1 MRFDRKKFF
10 DGVRGLLKSRNMNLT
25 QKRVEALEFLIRKFE
40 GDPRWQTIPQVAY
53 ALASIAHETA
63 WTFEPIYER
72 GSRSYFDKYEF
83 RKSLGNTQRG
93 DGFKYRGRAYI
104 QITGRRNYTLFGI
117 ADTPEKALEP
127 DTAFEIMTRG
137 MFEGIFTGKKIT
149 DYINTKK
156 TDYAEARRVIN
167 GTDKAARI
175 ASIAIDFE
183 KVLKDSRVNQVLQ
196 EEPLPTQ
203 PEAVLTTTDFIPN
216 QIEDYEPVDEVS
228 APTPETSQ
236 SIGSKI
242 VAGGGLLSAGAIAV
256 AGYVQENALLFILL
270 TILILGIL
278 WFWSESRKR
287 ARNG

>member
-1 MRFDRKKFF
+1 MMRFDRKKFF
-10 DGVRGLLKSRNMNLT
+10 DGVRGLLKSRKMQLT

-40 GDPRWQTIPQVAY
+40 GDPRWQTIPQVSY
-53 ALASIAHETA
+53 AFATIAHETA
-63 WTFEPIYER
+63 WTFEPIKE
-72 GSRSYFDKYEF
+72 
-83 RKSLGNTQRG
+83 
-93 DGFKYRGRAYI
+93 YRNKPGTKGRANQDRYWLSGFY
-104 QITGRRNYTLFGI
+104 GRGYVQLTWERNYKLFGI
-117 ADTPEKALEP
+117 DKNPDKALEP
-127 DTAFEIMTRG
+127 DTAFEIMTVG
-137 MFEGIFTGKKIT
+137 MFEGVFTGKKIT

-167 GTDKAARI
+167 GRDKALHI
-175 ASIAIDFE
+175 AKIALDFE
-183 KVLKDSRVNQVLQ
+183 DVLRDSQSNHQPVEDTPTDTSA
-196 EEPLPTQ
+196 EE
-203 PEAVLTTTDFIPN
+203 FISN
-216 QIEDYEPVDEVS
+216 QIEDYEKVDEKS
-228 APTPETSQ
+228 EATPENSQ